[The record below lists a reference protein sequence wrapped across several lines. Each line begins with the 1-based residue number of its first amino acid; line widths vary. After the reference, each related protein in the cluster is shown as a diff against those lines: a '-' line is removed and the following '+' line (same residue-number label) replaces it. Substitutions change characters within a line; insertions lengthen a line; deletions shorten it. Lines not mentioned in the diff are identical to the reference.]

1 MRLLSLTAAAVLAV
15 TIAGCSTVDKAQACL
30 ESSKIVADT
39 VAKIGSLAN
48 DPAAMEKA
56 LNDGAARLS
65 DAADKAGNTTLNE
78 ALDDLSKSLEGLN
91 VKDVNDAVDAAQKAA
106 TDGAAAAEK
115 IARECT

>member
-1 MRLLSLTAAAVLAV
+1 MRLLSLTAAAVLAL
-15 TIAGCSTVDKAQACL
+15 TITGCSTVDKAQACV
-30 ESSKIVADT
+30 ESSRIVAET
-39 VAKIGSLAN
+39 ISKIGSLAN

-56 LNDGAARLS
+56 LNDGASRLN

-78 ALDDLSKSLEGLN
+78 ALTDLSKSLEGLN
-91 VKDVNDAVDAAQKAA
+91 VQNVNDAVDAAQKAA